1 MHNDK
6 LEKLIESTK
15 KELPNHWTEKE
26 FEKFK
31 QAVIDKN
38 KEFEE
43 FEEFKLKLYLSDFST
58 TELKAELRR
67 RKKERR

>member
-6 LEKLIESTK
+6 LEKLIEATK

-26 FEKFK
+26 FEKFR
-31 QAVIDKN
+31 QSISDKN

-43 FEEFKLKLYLSDFST
+43 FELNLSLRDYST
-58 TELKAELRR
+58 TQLKAELRR

>member
-6 LEKLIESTK
+6 LEKLIEATK
-15 KELPNHWTEKE
+15 KDLPNHWTEKE

-31 QAVIDKN
+31 QTFADKN

-43 FEEFKLKLYLSDFST
+43 FELKLSLSDYST
-58 TELKAELRR
+58 TQLKAELRR
-67 RKKERR
+67 RKKEGR